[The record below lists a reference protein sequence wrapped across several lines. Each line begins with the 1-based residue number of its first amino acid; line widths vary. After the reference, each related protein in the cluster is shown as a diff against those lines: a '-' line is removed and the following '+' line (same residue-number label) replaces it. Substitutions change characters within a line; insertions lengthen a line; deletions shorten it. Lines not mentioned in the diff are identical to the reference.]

1 METVHF
7 TQQTF
12 RLLMDSFARPGEQQM
27 LQRERQM
34 EGLYNATAATLLTL
48 VDGEVS
54 FYVKDE
60 TLQREVRT
68 WTNAKLVTV
77 EQADFIILPASS
89 TVAEVEAVIQQ
100 AKIGTL
106 VDPQQSATIILEMT
120 REEETVFVL
129 RGPGIKGERQMKAR
143 FMPQWLAKRAHKNR
157 EFPLGIDIICVYED
171 GAAFALPRTTTIQEV
186 NN

>member
-27 LQRERQM
+27 LLQERQVT
-34 EGLYNATAATLLTL
+34 GLYNATVATLLTL
-48 VDGEVS
+48 VDGEVG
-54 FYVKDE
+54 FYIKDE
-60 TLQREVRT
+60 TLQREVFA
-68 WTNAKLVTV
+68 WTNAKLVAK
-77 EQADFIILPASS
+77 EQADFIVLPSNS
-89 TVAEVEAVIQQ
+89 DLEEVAEAIKR

-106 VDPQQSATIILEMT
+106 VDPQKSATIILEMT
-120 REEETVFVL
+120 REEEATFVL
-129 RGPGIKGERQMKAR
+129 RGPGIKGERQIKAR
-143 FMPQWLAKRAHKNR
+143 FMPQWLEARAQKNG

-171 GAAFALPRTTTIQEV
+171 GTVFALPRTTNIQEV